1 MDRIPGALKAAA
13 PRRRQRQRHRN
24 RTAAEQHRW
33 WRERAERPARDRDRH
48 GRALVIL
55 ALVYGSALAVVP
67 LLMAIPSILITF
79 LLVGGLTH
87 LTDVSFLM
95 QFLVAL
101 IGLGVRDR
109 LLAACRDALAR
120 RA

>member
-1 MDRIPGALKAAA
+1 VIGMAG
-13 PRRRQRQRHRN
+13 
-24 RTAAEQHRW
+24 
-33 WRERAERPARDRDRH
+33 
-48 GRALVIL
+48 ALVIL

-101 IGLGVRDR
+101 IGLGVAIDYSLLVVTRWR
-109 LLAACRDALAR
+109 EERERGLENEQAVLAAGATAGMPWCSAASRSPSGCSR
-120 RA
+120 